1 MAGEIDEMLWSNNL
15 SKFVPHSFFGDQHS
29 QFSPIHITSEMDN
42 PNNAE
47 FLFII
52 NVLKLSVSD
61 ILNFDR
67 TFILFNDDEP
77 DAFKLAQK
85 LWAELDDVNI
95 ERNYWTQTS
104 DGWRQKSTM

>member
-1 MAGEIDEMLWSNNL
+1 
-15 SKFVPHSFFGDQHS
+15 
-29 QFSPIHITSEMDN
+29 MDN